1 MKKVTIFKI
10 AVIALFACVGFV
22 ACSTESIET
31 PPTEPETQPETY
43 TVKLG
48 WAGEILD
55 VSYEPM
61 ETRAATDDLYG
72 IQVYSKPNTED
83 YRSWSNYAYGL
94 FDDPSNI
101 TITLQSGF
109 KYKFVATMVKSGKYR
124 ICKSTDGYWFPFS
137 VVVGHDSV
145 IGQHKYAAV
154 HSDNKFYYDASKY
167 IDFIGSGY
175 TQLTDRNNYY
185 RPNIERFYGELID
198 YIPEESSA
206 NAKIEMKR
214 TSFGAKFVAG
224 GKLAVDGKLEIQIDN
239 APKMELAL
247 TDGEDEISDIFT
259 FKDVDAAWAKDD
271 YTEDIE
277 VSFKWIRTDGTEPPL
292 GTHKI
297 TFKRNTITVV
307 EVNIDKNNGIDLDI
321 PDSETGDLAEG
332 DTVTIND
339 GELVETEV
347 ETEGETN

>member
-1 MKKVTIFKI
+1 MKKVTIFKS
-10 AVIALFACVGFV
+10 AVIALIACVGFV

-31 PPTEPETQPETY
+31 PPEPEPQPETY

-94 FDDPSNI
+94 FDDPTNI
-101 TITLQSGF
+101 TITLQNGF
-109 KYKFVATMVKSGKYR
+109 KYKFVATMVKDVKSR
-124 ICKSTDGYWFPFS
+124 IYYSYGRYHEPFN
-137 VVVGHDSV
+137 VTL
-145 IGQHKYAAV
+145 
-154 HSDNKFYYDASKY
+154 DNKFYYDSNVY
-167 IDFIGSGY
+167 MSLSSGY
-175 TQLTDRNNYY
+175 TSLTPEGRHYN

-198 YIPEESSA
+198 YTPEESST

-224 GKLAVDGKLEIQIDN
+224 GKLAVDGKLEIQIDT
-239 APKMELAL
+239 APKMEMAL
-247 TDGEDEISDIFT
+247 TEGEDEISDIFT
-259 FKDVDAAWAKDD
+259 FSDVDAAWAKDD